1 MVFPPLLFT
10 APSHFI
16 VRSSIV
22 TRTAGAITLKR
33 STNTSLILIGDP
45 VTTGIV
51 SVTMTILSL
60 PATDSYTGEIFIS
73 LLDTTTPD
81 TEVDEI
87 IGCNIKNSVAL
98 SSSTGRINS
107 NTPSTRRVTG
117 LPLNYSH
124 LKEGACVRMEVDMES
139 TPPTVQ
145 FFMNGK
151 AGRFDRSCSG
161 SAMCVHSLLI
171 SVTEMTW
178 MVRDRIVRM
187 TQKEWNT
194 THVDEVSIMDCC
206 SDVWEGH
213 LGAHTGQQY

>member
-45 VTTGIV
+45 VTAGIV

-151 AGRFDRSCSG
+151 AGRSYVSG
-161 SAMCVHSLLI
+161 LSPSVRI
-171 SVTEMTW
+171 SFTVFVQETSF
-178 MVRDRIVRM
+178 RIDRIERQQGPTPIAQEMKEIRM
-187 TQKEWNT
+187 GTM
-194 THVDEVSIMDCC
+194 DDSVSR
-206 SDVWEGH
+206 
-213 LGAHTGQQY
+213 

>member
-60 PATDSYTGEIFIS
+60 PATDCFSFSSSSLSAYTGEIFIS

-87 IGCNIKNSVAL
+87 IGCNIKSL
-98 SSSTGRINS
+98 SPFSSCLQI
-107 NTPSTRRVTG
+107 
-117 LPLNYSH
+117 LSH
-124 LKEGACVRMEVDMES
+124 SLHRLVES
-139 TPPTVQ
+139 TPTPHPPV
-145 FFMNGK
+145 
-151 AGRFDRSCSG
+151 A
-161 SAMCVHSLLI
+161 SL
-171 SVTEMTW
+171 
-178 MVRDRIVRM
+178 
-187 TQKEWNT
+187 
-194 THVDEVSIMDCC
+194 DCR
-206 SDVWEGH
+206 
-213 LGAHTGQQY
+213 